1 MKKNKNSFCINYI
14 TLFLITILIFSLIPE
29 SISASNNNNKKKHQH
44 HKKQYKKD
52 NSVIIIDNS
61 NFDKI
66 ISSMDIL
73 ILFYKSDDKN
83 CQQFLPTYTEAS
95 LTLKKYKRNMIFGKI
110 ECNENSKTCDKQNLQ
125 RIPTIKYFKKGKS
138 YLYFGTSDIQG
149 ILKFM
154 WKNTLPPVSDLMTLA
169 EISDFKNTHEITVI
183 YFGKDKDIIKTLNDH
198 ALDDSD
204 VFYAKTDFT
213 KAYQMLNVKQNTII
227 LYKKYGE
234 ERTEMSGKLSKDGII
249 NFIKKNSVD
258 LILEGTERTVKLIWG
273 MQQPGL
279 FLFIDRKD
287 LNSAFL
293 IRVFN
298 EVAEKIG
305 NRIKIV
311 IMGIESPMEQKIN
324 AMTMVKPQDLP
335 TIRIYDPSKGP
346 TTFYLFNKR
355 IPMNTTNII
364 DFAEK
369 FLKGRL
375 QYYKL
380 SEEIP
385 KVQRGY
391 MREIV
396 AITFD
401 KEIFYNHQ
409 HVLVLFYHPYKAP
422 LFQTSIDFM
431 ENFARK
437 LKEKEVEVYCNK
449 MKNKEGKD
457 INKKVLINWKINV
470 GMLDLSRNDP
480 DLHTINYGELPCVQ
494 LFLDEDKNHP
504 IRFEGELTDEN
515 LVEFMEKYFIDK
527 EKEKKYEKENENQE
541 KQEL

>member
-1 MKKNKNSFCINYI
+1 MHKKKLYFNYSYI
-14 TLFLITILIFSLIPE
+14 FIISLIIFSLLPQFITPAT
-29 SISASNNNNKKKHQH
+29 SNKKKQ
-44 HKKQYKKD
+44 HKKYYQKD
-52 NSVIIIDNS
+52 DSVIIITES
-61 NFDKI
+61 NFEKI
-66 ISSMDIL
+66 ISSKDIL
-73 ILFYKSDDKN
+73 VLFYKNDDDN
-83 CQQFLPTYTEAS
+83 CKQFLPTYTQAS
-95 LTLKKYKRNMIFGKI
+95 LTLRNHKPRLNFGRI
-110 ECNENSKTCDKQNLQ
+110 ECNTNSKICEKQGLQ

-138 YLYFGTSDIQG
+138 YTYFGTSDIQG

-183 YFGKDKDIIKTLNDH
+183 YFGEDKSIIKTLNEH

-204 VFYAKTDFT
+204 IFYAKTDFM
-213 KAYQMLNVKQNTII
+213 KAYEIYGVKKNTII

-234 ERTEMSGKLSKDGII
+234 ERTEISGKLSKDGII
-249 NFIKKNSVD
+249 NFIKEKSVD
-258 LILEGTERTVKLIWG
+258 KILEGTERTVKLIWG

-279 FLFIDRKD
+279 FLFIDPKD
-287 LNSAFL
+287 LKTSFL
-293 IRVFN
+293 RRVFN
-298 EVAEKIG
+298 EVADKIG
-305 NRIKIV
+305 NKIKIV

-355 IPMNTTNII
+355 LPMNTTNII

-369 FLKGRL
+369 FLKGKL
-375 QYYKL
+375 QHYKL

-385 KVQRGY
+385 KMQRGY

-396 AITFD
+396 GITFD

-422 LFQTSIDFM
+422 LFQSAMDFM

-437 LKEKEVEVYCNK
+437 LREKEIKVYCNK
-449 MKNKEGKD
+449 MRDKEGKD

-480 DLHTINYGELPCVQ
+480 DLHTINYGDLPCIQ
-494 LFLDEDKNHP
+494 LFLEEDKNHP
-504 IRFEGELTDEN
+504 IRFEGELTDDN
-515 LVEFMEKYFIDK
+515 LINFMEKYFIDK
-527 EKEKKYEKENENQE
+527 EKEKKYEKENEEN
-541 KQEL
+541 KDL

>member
-1 MKKNKNSFCINYI
+1 MKKNKNLFRIDYI
-14 TLFLITILIFSLIPE
+14 TLLLLTILIFSLIPE
-29 SISASNNNNKKKHQH
+29 SISSSNNNNNNNNKKKHQH

-61 NFDKI
+61 NFEKI

-95 LTLKKYKRNMIFGKI
+95 LKLKKYKRNMLFGKI

-169 EISDFKNTHEITVI
+169 EISDFKNTHEISVI

-204 VFYAKTDFT
+204 VFYAKTDFE
-213 KAYQMLNVKQNTII
+213 KAYEMFNVKKNTII

-234 ERTEMSGKLSKDGII
+234 DRTEMSGKLSKDGII

-287 LNSAFL
+287 LNSNFL

-437 LKEKEVEVYCNK
+437 LKDKEVEVYCNK
-449 MKNKEGKD
+449 MKDKEGKD

-515 LVEFMEKYFIDK
+515 LVKFMENYFIDK
-527 EKEKKYEKENENQE
+527 EKEK
-541 KQEL
+541 

>member
-1 MKKNKNSFCINYI
+1 MHKKCIYVNYFHI
-14 TLFLITILIFSLIPE
+14 LLIMFLFISLVPQYVT
-29 SISASNNNNKKKHQH
+29 SSTNNKKKH
-44 HKKQYKKD
+44 HKKKYEKD
-52 NSVIIIDNS
+52 NSVIIVKDS

-66 ISSMDIL
+66 ISSIDIL
-73 ILFYKSDDKN
+73 ILFYKNDDAN
-83 CQQFLPTYTEAS
+83 CNQFLPTYTQAS
-95 LTLKKYKRNMIFGKI
+95 LTLRNHKPHLYFGKI
-110 ECNENSKTCDKQNLQ
+110 ECNTNPKSCEKENLP

-138 YLYFGTSDIQG
+138 YTYFGTSDIQG

-154 WKNTLPPVSDLMTLA
+154 WKNTLPPVSELMTLA

-183 YFGKDKDIIKTLNDH
+183 YFGNDDVIIKTLNEH

-204 VFYAKTDFT
+204 VFYARTDFLR
-213 KAYQMLNVKQNTII
+213 AYEHYGVKKNTII

-234 ERTEMSGKLSKDGII
+234 ERTEISGKLSKDGIV
-249 NFIKKNSVD
+249 NFIKEKSVD
-258 LILEGTERTVKLIWG
+258 KILEGTERTVKLIWG

-279 FLFIDRKD
+279 FLFIDHKD
-287 LNSAFL
+287 LKTSFL
-293 IRVFN
+293 RRVFN
-298 EVAEKIG
+298 EIADKIG
-305 NRIKIV
+305 DRIKIV
-311 IMGIESPMEQKIN
+311 IMGLESPMEQKIN
-324 AMTMVKPQDLP
+324 AMTMVKPEDLP
-335 TIRIYDPSKGP
+335 TIRIYDPRKGP

-355 IPMNTTNII
+355 LPMNTTNII
-364 DFAEK
+364 DFTEK
-369 FLKGRL
+369 FLKGKL

-409 HVLVLFYHPYKAP
+409 HVLVYFYHPYKAP
-422 LFQTSIDFM
+422 LFQSGLDFM

-437 LKEKEVEVYCNK
+437 LRENEVKVYCNK
-449 MKNKEGKD
+449 MRDREGKD

-480 DLHTINYGELPCVQ
+480 DLHTINYGDLPCVQ
-494 LFLDEDKNHP
+494 LFLEEDKNHP
-504 IRFEGELTDEN
+504 VRFEGELTDEN
-515 LVEFMEKYFIDK
+515 LVNFMETYFIDK
-527 EKEKKYEKENENQE
+527 EKEKKYEKENEDKE
-541 KQEL
+541 GKEEL